1 MAYKIL
7 VFEPNDILRLM
18 THYTDG
24 LVPLTAEV
32 KQFGV
37 SQFLNRM
44 MIFFV
49 ESPEWQEGTGLDN
62 PVIIEFVGRKVAA
75 WDEKGQP
82 VHTQVMNEDPRHQ
95 F

>member
-1 MAYKIL
+1 
-7 VFEPNDILRLM
+7 M

-24 LVPLTAEV
+24 QIPLTAEV

-37 SQFLNRM
+37 SQLMNRI

-49 ESPEWQEGTGLDN
+49 ESPEWDEGTGLDN
-62 PVIIEFVGRKVAA
+62 PMIVEFVGRKVAA

-82 VHTQVMNEDPRHQ
+82 VHTQPMNDNPKIQ

>member
-1 MAYKIL
+1 MAKKIL

-24 LVPLTAEV
+24 KVPLTAEV

-49 ESPEWQEGTGLDN
+49 ESPEWDEGAGLDN
-62 PVIIEFVGRKVAA
+62 PMIVEFVGRKVAA

-82 VHTQVMNEDPRHQ
+82 VHTQRMNDDPRKQ